1 MRTITATLALAT
13 VALTFAAAGG
23 AGVRAS
29 STVTLSGV
37 VGPGFTISLKARG
50 KTVKVL
56 APTKYT
62 FTIVDKS
69 TVHNFHLTGPGVNR
83 KTSVGGTGTTHWTLT
98 LRVGTYHFVCDPH
111 ASFMK
116 GSFTVRTP

>member
-1 MRTITATLALAT
+1 MRTITAALALAT

-23 AGVRAS
+23 AGLRAS
-29 STVTLSGV
+29 STATLSGV
-37 VGPGFTISLKARG
+37 VGFTISLKARG